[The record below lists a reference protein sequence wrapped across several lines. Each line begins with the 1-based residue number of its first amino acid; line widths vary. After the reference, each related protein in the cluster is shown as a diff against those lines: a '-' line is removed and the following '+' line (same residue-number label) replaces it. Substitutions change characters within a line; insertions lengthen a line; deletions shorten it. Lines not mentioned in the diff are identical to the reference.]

1 MNKLSEIKN
10 RKYSGY
16 IWKSDSKEPEVYNNE
31 EVDFSIINVNP
42 FIIEGLLYCKDD
54 NISLTIKHTG
64 KYHINEIDLNNLPK
78 GAVLEGYS
86 DVDKKEK
93 LNYLPHRLKD
103 DKKGIDVDKV
113 CFKQLWVTEEDENC
127 ENMLVL
133 KMKAL
138 VFTGFK
144 LKN

>member
-16 IWKSDSKEPEVYNNE
+16 IWMSDAKEPKMLNNE
-31 EVDFSIINVNP
+31 DFDFSPIGVNP
-42 FIIEGLLYCKDD
+42 FIIEALLYSEIE
-54 NISLTIKHTG
+54 NTSLTIRHTG
-64 KYHINEIDLNNLPK
+64 KYHINEIDLNDLPD
-78 GAVLEGYS
+78 GAALK
-86 DVDKKEK
+86 DVE
-93 LNYLPHRLKD
+93 YLPHRLK
-103 DKKGIDVDKV
+103 GIKKV
-113 CFKQLWVTEEDENC
+113 CFKQLWVPEEDKNC
-127 ENMLVL
+127 NDLPVL